1 MTDTTE
7 TKHANGMRRLVL
19 VSGATG
25 GIGMAVCQRLL
36 QDGYHVVMLGRS
48 KSKLEHAR
56 RVLLQAQSQAIS
68 DRLSVQVADI
78 AQPSSVDDATHSILQ
93 SHGDITDLVHAAGDG
108 PVAPLMET
116 TESMWQ
122 GTVQGKLLG
131 TVRLTKAVASRMVQQ
146 RRGNIVI
153 VNGIFSREADPLFP
167 ISTLVNSGLA
177 GFAKA
182 ISHDLGRSGVRV
194 NIVNPGATETSLWK
208 KICGEI
214 AVRHNTTAEAIHQQV
229 REASPSGAIA
239 APADIADVIA
249 FLLSPGARHMWG
261 ASVNVDGG
269 ASRAVG

>member
-25 GIGMAVCQRLL
+25 GIGMAACQRLL
-36 QDGYHVVMLGRS
+36 EAGYHVVMLGRT
-48 KSKLEHAR
+48 KPKLEHAR
-56 RVLLQAQSQAIS
+56 RVLLQEQSQAFT
-68 DRLSVQVADI
+68 DRLSVQVVDI
-78 AQPSSVDDATHSILQ
+78 AQPSSVDEAVLSILQ
-93 SHGDITDLVHAAGDG
+93 CHGNITDLVHAAGDG
-108 PVAPLMET
+108 PVAPLLET

-131 TVRLTKAVASRMVQQ
+131 TVRLTKAVASWMVQQ

-194 NIVNPGATETSLWK
+194 NIVNPGATETLLWK
-208 KICGEI
+208 TICDEI
-214 AVRHNTTAEAIHQQV
+214 AVRHSTTAEAIHQQA
-229 REASPSGAIA
+229 REAAPSGSIA
-239 APADIADVIA
+239 KPADIAGVIS